1 MPVISVDSAFF
12 QKVTE
17 VSKWNQQPPVDLLTR
32 ALDDYIDKLEWEKL
46 SREMKAFEAML
57 DELLQEYEGKYVA
70 IHQGKV
76 IGVDDDLSTLHN
88 RIYYEMGS
96 VPVLFERVSAEPKRE
111 IVIRSPRLE
120 QMR

>member
-1 MPVISVDSAFF
+1 MPVLSVDSAFL

-17 VSKWNQQPPVDLLTR
+17 VSKWNQQPAVDLLTR

-46 SREMKAFEAML
+46 ARETKAFEAML
-57 DELLQEYEGKYVA
+57 DELLEKHEGKYVA
-70 IHQGKV
+70 IHEAEV

-88 RIYYEMGS
+88 RIYYQMGS
-96 VPVLFERVSAEPKRE
+96 VPVLYERVTTEPKRD

-120 QMR
+120 SI

>member
-1 MPVISVDSAFF
+1 MPVLSVDSAFL
-12 QKVTE
+12 QKITE
-17 VSKWNQQPPVDLLTR
+17 VSKWNQQPAVDLLTR
-32 ALDDYIDKLEWEKL
+32 ALDDYIEKLEWEKL
-46 SREMKAFEAML
+46 SWEMKAFEAML
-57 DELLQEYEGKYVA
+57 DELIEEYEGKYVA

-96 VPVLFERVSAEPKRE
+96 VPVLFERVTTEPKRE

-120 QMR
+120 PIR